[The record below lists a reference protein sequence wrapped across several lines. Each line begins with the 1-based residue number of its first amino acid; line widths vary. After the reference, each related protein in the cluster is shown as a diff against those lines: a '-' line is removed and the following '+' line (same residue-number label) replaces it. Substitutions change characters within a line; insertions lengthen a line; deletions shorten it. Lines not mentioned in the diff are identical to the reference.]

1 MIKPLRFPALQSR
14 LRYFFLLPLLICLYG
29 CPFSSSYKLD
39 ADPAE
44 YADDQLVGNWAT
56 MVTTASGKEGPVKMS
71 VRKKN
76 DMEYS
81 IDFTGDI
88 YDMKPFGIVTQ
99 DSIKCNAY
107 ISNASGFRFLN
118 ISIQGQIYIAEFI
131 LKDNRLSVLP
141 LAEKFTAKLI
151 RSDSD
156 LRNAVEFHFKTR
168 VKPVYDEPFCLREMV
183 RVN

>member
-14 LRYFFLLPLLICLYG
+14 LRFLLLFPLLISLCG
-29 CPFSSSYKLD
+29 CPYSSSYKLD
-39 ADPAE
+39 AEPTQNAE
-44 YADDQLVGNWAT
+44 EELVGNWAT
-56 MVTTASGKEGPVKMS
+56 MVTTASGKEGPVKMI

-88 YDMKPFGIVTQ
+88 YDMKTFGIVTQ
-99 DSIKCNAY
+99 DSIKSNAF

-118 ISIQGQIYIAEFI
+118 ISIQGQTYIAEFV
-131 LKDNRLSVLP
+131 LKDNRLSLLP

-168 VKPVYDEPFCLREMV
+168 AKPVYDEPFCLREMV